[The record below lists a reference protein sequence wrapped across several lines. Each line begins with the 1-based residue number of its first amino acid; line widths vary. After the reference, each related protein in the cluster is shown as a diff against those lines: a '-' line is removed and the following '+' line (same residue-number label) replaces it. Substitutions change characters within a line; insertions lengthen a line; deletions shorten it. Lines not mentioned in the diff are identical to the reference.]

1 MRIESNLGTTLLSI
15 KNSFV
20 NDLPIATEK
29 ALRMAGLDARNI
41 VADRIQQR
49 GESVSGKMVTK
60 SKNADGVYSKSHKKT
75 RDRRN
80 FQTSFV
86 DLTMDGDLMNTS
98 QGWDLQSSD
107 SKSAE
112 VGFRSETQSDKAGY
126 LEDYYGEIFS
136 LTKDEEET
144 VVETFNSELETAFL
158 PKIS

>member
-1 MRIESNLGTTLLSI
+1 MRLESNLGTTLLSI

-20 NDLPIATEK
+20 NELPIATEK
-29 ALRMAGLDARNI
+29 ALRMAGLDARNL

-49 GESVSGKMVTK
+49 GESVNGKMVTK
-60 SKNADGVYSKSHKKT
+60 SKNSDGVYSKGHKKT
-75 RDRRN
+75 RNRRN

-86 DLTMDGDLMNTS
+86 DLTMDGDLMNTAD
-98 QGWDLQSSD
+98 GWDLQRSD

-126 LEDYYGEIFS
+126 LEDYYGEIFA
-136 LTKDEEET
+136 LTKEEEET
-144 VVETFNSELETAFL
+144 VTKTFNSELETAFL

>member
-1 MRIESNLGTTLLSI
+1 MRIESNLGTTLLSL
-15 KNSFV
+15 KNAFV

-29 ALRMAGLDARNI
+29 ALRMAGLDARNL

-60 SKNADGVYSKSHKKT
+60 SSKADGVYSKGHKRT

-112 VGFRSETQSDKAGY
+112 VGFRSQTQSDKAGY

>member
-1 MRIESNLGTTLLSI
+1 MRIESNLGTTLLSM
-15 KNSFV
+15 KNAFV

-29 ALRMAGLDARNI
+29 ALRLAALDARNL
-41 VADRIQQR
+41 VSDRIQQR
-49 GESVSGKMVTK
+49 GESVNGKMVTK
-60 SKNADGVYSKSHKKT
+60 SKNADGVYSKGHKKT

-112 VGFRSETQSDKAGY
+112 VGFRSQTQSDKAGY

-136 LTKDEEET
+136 LRKDEEET
-144 VVETFNSELETAFL
+144 VIETFNSELETAFL

>member
-29 ALRMAGLDARNI
+29 ALRMAGLDARNL

-49 GESVSGKMVTK
+49 GESVNGKMVTK
-60 SKNADGVYSKSHKKT
+60 SKNADGVYSKGHKKT

-112 VGFRSETQSDKAGY
+112 VGFRSENQSDKAGY

-136 LTKDEEET
+136 LTKEEEEI
-144 VVETFNSELETAFL
+144 VVETFNSELEQEFL

>member
-15 KNSFV
+15 KNAFSV
-20 NDLPIATEK
+20 DLPIETEK
-29 ALRMAGLDARNI
+29 ALRLAGLDARNL

-49 GESVSGKMVTK
+49 GESVLGKMITK
-60 SKNADGVYSKSHKKT
+60 SKNADGVYSKGHKKT
-75 RDRRN
+75 RNRRN

-86 DLTMDGDLMNTS
+86 DLTIDGDLMNTAE
-98 QGWDLQSSD
+98 GWDLQSND

-126 LEDYYGEIFS
+126 LEDYYGEIFA
-136 LTKDEEET
+136 LTKEEENT
-144 VVETFNSELETAFL
+144 VIETFNIELETAFL

>member
-1 MRIESNLGTTLLSI
+1 MRIESNLGTTILSI
-15 KNSFV
+15 KNAFV
-20 NDLPIATEK
+20 NELPIATEK
-29 ALRMAGLDARNI
+29 ALRMAGLDARNL

-60 SKNADGVYSKSHKKT
+60 SKNADGVYSRVHKKT

-86 DLTMDGDLMNTS
+86 DLTMDGDLMNTAE
-98 QGWDLQSSD
+98 GWDLQRSD

-136 LTKDEEET
+136 LRQDEEEI
-144 VVETFNSELETAFL
+144 VIETFNSELETAFL

>member
-1 MRIESNLGTTLLSI
+1 MRIESNLGTTLLSM
-15 KNSFV
+15 KNAFV

-29 ALRMAGLDARNI
+29 ALRLAALDARNI
-41 VADRIQQR
+41 VAHRIQQQ

-60 SKNADGVYSKSHKKT
+60 YKNADGVYSKGHKKT

-86 DLTMDGDLMNTS
+86 DLTMDGDLMNTD

-112 VGFRSETQSDKAGY
+112 VGFRSQTQSDKAGY

-136 LTKDEEET
+136 LRQDEEET
-144 VVETFNSELETAFL
+144 VIETFNSELETAFL

>member
-1 MRIESNLGTTLLSI
+1 MRIESNLGTTLLNI
-15 KNSFV
+15 RNSFV

-29 ALRMAGLDARNI
+29 ALRMAGLDARNL

-60 SKNADGVYSKSHKKT
+60 SNKSDGVYSKGHKKT

-112 VGFRSETQSDKAGY
+112 IGFRSETQSDKAGY

-136 LTKDEEET
+136 LTKEEEKI